1 MSKTTVREAGRRR
14 RDPAKEA
21 FWRET
26 VSRQPQSGLGV
37 RAFCAAEGLKVPAFY
52 FWKREIGRR
61 DAGQPRTDRAGR
73 KARPAFIELLP
84 AAPVPVPARQSEDAL
99 ELLLSHGRRVLVRG
113 GCDVALLG
121 RVVAV
126 LEGTPGASLAEGG
139 PC

>member
-21 FWRET
+21 FWREA
-26 VSRQPQSGLGV
+26 VSRQRQSGLGV

-52 FWKREIGRR
+52 FWKQEIGRR
-61 DAGQPRTDRAGR
+61 DAGRPGGGRAGR
-73 KARPAFIELLP
+73 KPGPAFVELLP
-84 AAPVPVPARQSEDAL
+84 PAPVRRPSHEPEAAI
-99 ELLLSHGRRVLVRG
+99 ELVLSHGRRVLVRG

-126 LEGTPGASLAEGG
+126 LEASPAAEGR

>member
-21 FWRET
+21 FWREA
-26 VSRQPQSGLGV
+26 VSRQRQSGLGV
-37 RAFCAAEGLKVPAFY
+37 RAFCAGEGLKVPAFY

-61 DAGQPRTDRAGR
+61 DAGRPGGGR
-73 KARPAFIELLP
+73 
-84 AAPVPVPARQSEDAL
+84 AAPVRGSARDPEAAI

-126 LEGTPGASLAEGG
+126 LEASPVAEGR

>member
-1 MSKTTVREAGRRR
+1 MNKPRVHDTQRRQ
-14 RDPAKEA
+14 DPEKEA
-21 FWRET
+21 FWRAA
-26 VSRQPQSGLGV
+26 VSRQRQSGLGV
-37 RAFCAAEGLKVPAFY
+37 RAFCDREGLKATAFY

-61 DAGQPRTDRAGR
+61 DASRSRTDRAGR
-73 KARPAFIELLP
+73 KARPAFVELQ
-84 AAPVPVPARQSEDAL
+84 AVAPVPEPAREAEAAI

-126 LEGTPGASLAEGG
+126 LEASPAAEGR

>member
-1 MSKTTVREAGRRR
+1 MTKTTVRDAGRRR

-21 FWRET
+21 FWREA
-26 VSRQPQSGLGV
+26 VPRQRQSGLGV
-37 RAFCAAEGLKVPAFY
+37 RAFCDREGLKATAFY

-61 DAGQPRTDRAGR
+61 DAGRLRTGR
-73 KARPAFIELLP
+73 VVRKPGPAFVELLP
-84 AAPVPVPARQSEDAL
+84 AAPVPEPARQSEVAI

-121 RVVAV
+121 RVVAA
-126 LEGTPGASLAEGG
+126 LEGVPSGKGQ